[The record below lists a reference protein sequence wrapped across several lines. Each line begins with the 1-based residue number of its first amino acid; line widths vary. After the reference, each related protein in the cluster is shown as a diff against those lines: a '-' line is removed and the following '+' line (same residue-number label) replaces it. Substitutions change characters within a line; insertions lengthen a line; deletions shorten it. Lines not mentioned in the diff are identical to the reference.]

1 MCRIACLRIPKFQIA
16 VHQKI
21 EPELKGKPLVL
32 LANSKNQNLN
42 QNQSL
47 QFSSSIG
54 RAKVLV
60 CSREAE
66 RANIYPGMTFTEAR
80 AICSHIVWREYDDK
94 FYKSAQ
100 KKLARELI
108 AASPRVST
116 RESGLFYIDA
126 EGFNRL
132 GGENKLCRDVLKLA
146 SRYGFVDGRIG
157 LADSAFAARVAS
169 RSKTK
174 RWYIVTPDCDTVFL
188 SPLSIDFLPVE
199 EEAKGNLKELGIR
212 TIGQFTEVPLSSY
225 IGRFDSSVLNAYELA
240 CGKDNTQPALPVHE
254 KQYNC
259 TIDIGSATESL
270 RDTLFIFKTMLER
283 LTRDLQ
289 ADGLCADELTVW
301 FFNDN
306 DRFDE
311 RTIKLIRSSSN
322 SKFLLDVLRLSLE
335 SKQLIREFT
344 AVYLSVSR
352 FSKEYFEQ
360 TRATISQPENSGCSR
375 EELLLTGGDELDDSS
390 EPVLLLL
397 QRFITRLGEEAL
409 VKPVLNDQYLPEL
422 AGVWIPVV
430 SQSNFTSSAN
440 SSTPVHEVFLAHSA
454 LKTTKPK
461 SRKDCL
467 MPGLVLKRHLPAM
480 PVFVQFKETSAST
493 EVDKYTPFRPAAI
506 TYRGHWYH
514 VNQITTPEK
523 ISGMWWEKPVRKS
536 YYVALIEKKPELAML
551 SRAGVKSGLRSILPA
566 LMTVLLVYDHQERG
580 WFVEGVFD

>member
-1 MCRIACLRIPKFQIA
+1 M
-16 VHQKI
+16 
-21 EPELKGKPLVL
+21 
-32 LANSKNQNLN
+32 
-42 QNQSL
+42 

-54 RAKVLV
+54 RAKVQV

-80 AICSHIVWREYDDK
+80 AICSHLVWREYDDK

-146 SRYGFVDGRIG
+146 SRYGFVDGHIG

-212 TIGQFTEVPLSSY
+212 TIGQFTEVPISSY
-225 IGRFDSSVLNAYELA
+225 IGRFDNSVLNAYELA
-240 CGKDNTQPALPVHE
+240 CGRDNTQPALPVQE
-254 KQYNC
+254 KQYQC

-289 ADGLCADELTVW
+289 IDGLCADELTIC

-306 DRFDE
+306 DKFDE

-335 SKQLIREFT
+335 SKQLTREFT
-344 AVYLSVSR
+344 AINLAVSR

-360 TRATISQPENSGCSR
+360 TKATIAQSDNSNFSR
-375 EELLLTGGDELDDSS
+375 EELLLSGDDELDDSS

-430 SQSNFTSSAN
+430 GFGQQSNSSSN
-440 SSTPVHEVFLAHSA
+440 FSSCTPVNEVFVNHAV
-454 LKTTKPK
+454 LKTTKHK
-461 SRKDCL
+461 TRKDCL
-467 MPGLVLKRHLPAM
+467 MPGLVLKRHMPAM
-480 PVFVQFKETSAST
+480 PVFVQFKEKSESSS

-536 YYVALIEKKPELAML
+536 YYVALIEKKPEMAML
-551 SRAGVKSGLRSILPA
+551 SRAGVKSGIRSILPA

>member
-1 MCRIACLRIPKFQIA
+1 M
-16 VHQKI
+16 
-21 EPELKGKPLVL
+21 
-32 LANSKNQNLN
+32 
-42 QNQSL
+42 

-66 RANIYPGMTFTEAR
+66 RANIRPGMTFTEAR

-212 TIGQFTEVPLSSY
+212 TIGQFTEVPVSSY
-225 IGRFDSSVLNAYELA
+225 IGRFDSSVISAYELA
-240 CGKDNTQPALPVHE
+240 CGRDSTQPALPVQE
-254 KQYNC
+254 KQYQC

-289 ADGLCADELTVW
+289 TDGLCADELTVC

-306 DRFDE
+306 DKFDE

-335 SKQLIREFT
+335 SKQLKREFT
-344 AVYLSVSR
+344 AIYLGVSR

-360 TRATISQPENSGCSR
+360 TRATVSPSENSNFSR

-430 SQSNFTSSAN
+430 GQSDFIAKDNSA
-440 SSTPVHEVFLAHSA
+440 TPVHEVFLSHTA
-454 LKTTKPK
+454 LITTKKP
-461 SRKDCL
+461 RKDCL

-480 PVFVQFKETSAST
+480 PVFVQFKEKSESSS
-493 EVDKYTPFRPAAI
+493 EVDRYTPFRPAAI
-506 TYRGHWYH
+506 TYRGNWYH

-536 YYVALIEKKPELAML
+536 YYVALIEKKPEVAML
-551 SRAGVKSGLRSILPA
+551 SRAGLKSGIRSILPA
-566 LMTVLLVYDHQERG
+566 LMTVLLVYDHQEKG

>member
-1 MCRIACLRIPKFQIA
+1 M
-16 VHQKI
+16 
-21 EPELKGKPLVL
+21 
-32 LANSKNQNLN
+32 
-42 QNQSL
+42 

-80 AICSHIVWREYDDK
+80 AVCSHIVWREYDDK

-100 KKLARELI
+100 KKLARDLI

-116 RESGLFYIDA
+116 REPGLFYIDA

-146 SRYGFVDGRIG
+146 SRYGFVDGHIG

-174 RWYIVTPDCDTVFL
+174 RWYIVTPDCDAIFL

-225 IGRFDSSVLNAYELA
+225 IGRFDNSVLSAYELA
-240 CGKDNTQPALPVHE
+240 CGRDSTQPVLPIHE
-254 KQYNC
+254 KQYHC

-270 RDTLFIFKTMLER
+270 RDTLFILKTMLER

-289 ADGLCADELTVW
+289 NDGLCADELAIS

-306 DRFDE
+306 DKFDE
-311 RTIKLIRSSSN
+311 RTIRLIRSSNN

-335 SKQLIREFT
+335 SKQLMREFT
-344 AVYLSVSR
+344 AINLAVSR

-360 TRATISQPENSGCSR
+360 TKVAPNSDSSDSR
-375 EELLLTGGDELDDSS
+375 EELLLAGGDELDDSS
-390 EPVLLLL
+390 EPVILLL

-422 AGVWIPVV
+422 AGVWVPVV
-430 SQSNFTSSAN
+430 GQTNFTSDSYAN
-440 SSTPVHEVFLAHSA
+440 SSTPVNEVFVNYTELI
-454 LKTTKPK
+454 TTKHK

-467 MPGLVLKRHLPAM
+467 MPGLVLKRHMPAM
-480 PVFVQFKETSAST
+480 PVFVQFKEKSESC
-493 EVDKYTPFRPAAI
+493 EVDRHTPFRPAAM

-536 YYVALIEKKPELAML
+536 YYVALIEKKPEMAML
-551 SRAGVKSGLRSILPA
+551 SRAGVKSGLRSILPV

>member
-1 MCRIACLRIPKFQIA
+1 M
-16 VHQKI
+16 
-21 EPELKGKPLVL
+21 
-32 LANSKNQNLN
+32 
-42 QNQSL
+42 

-66 RANIYPGMTFTEAR
+66 RANIRPGMTFTEAR

-212 TIGQFTEVPLSSY
+212 TIGQFTEVPVSSY
-225 IGRFDSSVLNAYELA
+225 IGRFDSSVLSAYELA
-240 CGKDNTQPALPVHE
+240 CGRDSTQPALPVQE
-254 KQYNC
+254 KQYQC

-289 ADGLCADELTVW
+289 TDGLCADELTVS

-306 DRFDE
+306 DKFDE

-335 SKQLIREFT
+335 SKQLRREFT
-344 AVYLSVSR
+344 AIYLGVSR

-360 TRATISQPENSGCSR
+360 TKATISPSESSNFSR

-430 SQSNFTSSAN
+430 GQSDLIANAN
-440 SSTPVHEVFLAHSA
+440 SATPVHEVFLSHTA
-454 LKTTKPK
+454 LITTKK

-480 PVFVQFKETSAST
+480 PVFVQFKEKSESSS
-493 EVDKYTPFRPAAI
+493 EVDRYTPFRPAAI
-506 TYRGHWYH
+506 TYRGNWYH

-536 YYVALIEKKPELAML
+536 YYVALIEKKPEVAML
-551 SRAGVKSGLRSILPA
+551 SRAGLKSGIRSILPT

>member
-1 MCRIACLRIPKFQIA
+1 M
-16 VHQKI
+16 
-21 EPELKGKPLVL
+21 
-32 LANSKNQNLN
+32 
-42 QNQSL
+42 

-66 RANIYPGMTFTEAR
+66 RANIRPGMTFTEAR

-212 TIGQFTEVPLSSY
+212 TIGQFTEVPVSSY
-225 IGRFDSSVLNAYELA
+225 IGRFDSSVISAYELA
-240 CGKDNTQPALPVHE
+240 CGRDSTQPALPVQE
-254 KQYNC
+254 KQYQC

-289 ADGLCADELTVW
+289 TDGLCADELTVC

-306 DRFDE
+306 DKFDE

-335 SKQLIREFT
+335 SKQLRREFT
-344 AVYLSVSR
+344 AIYLGVSR

-360 TRATISQPENSGCSR
+360 TRATVSPSENSNFSR

-430 SQSNFTSSAN
+430 GQSDFIAKDNSA
-440 SSTPVHEVFLAHSA
+440 TPVHEVFLSHTA
-454 LKTTKPK
+454 LITTKKP
-461 SRKDCL
+461 RKDCL

-480 PVFVQFKETSAST
+480 PVFVQFKEKSESSS
-493 EVDKYTPFRPAAI
+493 EVDRYTPFRPAAI
-506 TYRGHWYH
+506 TYRGNWYH

-536 YYVALIEKKPELAML
+536 YYVALIEKKPEVAML
-551 SRAGVKSGLRSILPA
+551 SRAGLKSGIRSILPA
-566 LMTVLLVYDHQERG
+566 LMTVLLVYDHQEKG

>member
-1 MCRIACLRIPKFQIA
+1 M
-16 VHQKI
+16 
-21 EPELKGKPLVL
+21 
-32 LANSKNQNLN
+32 
-42 QNQSL
+42 

-66 RANIYPGMTFTEAR
+66 RANIRPGMTFTEAR

-212 TIGQFTEVPLSSY
+212 TIGQFTEVPVSSY
-225 IGRFDSSVLNAYELA
+225 IGRFDSSVISAYELA
-240 CGKDNTQPALPVHE
+240 CGRDTTQPSLPVQE
-254 KQYNC
+254 KQYQC

-289 ADGLCADELTVW
+289 TDGLCADELTVS

-306 DRFDE
+306 DKFDE
-311 RTIKLIRSSSN
+311 RTIRLIRSSSN

-335 SKQLIREFT
+335 SKQLRREFT
-344 AVYLSVSR
+344 AIYLGVSR

-360 TRATISQPENSGCSR
+360 TKATISPSENSNFSR
-375 EELLLTGGDELDDSS
+375 EELLLRGCDELDDSS

-430 SQSNFTSSAN
+430 GQSDFSAN
-440 SSTPVHEVFLAHSA
+440 GNSATPVHEVFLSHTA
-454 LKTTKPK
+454 LLTTKK

-480 PVFVQFKETSAST
+480 PVFVQFKEKSESSS
-493 EVDKYTPFRPAAI
+493 EVDRYTPFRPAAI
-506 TYRGHWYH
+506 TYRGNWYH
-514 VNQITTPEK
+514 VNQITTPER

-536 YYVALIEKKPELAML
+536 YYVALIEKKPEVAML
-551 SRAGVKSGLRSILPA
+551 SRAGLKSGIRSILPT

>member
-16 VHQKI
+16 VHQKL
-21 EPELKGKPLVL
+21 EPELKGKALVL
-32 LANSKNQNLN
+32 LASSKN

-66 RANIYPGMTFTEAR
+66 RANIRPGMTFTEAR

-212 TIGQFTEVPLSSY
+212 TIGQFTEVPVSSY
-225 IGRFDSSVLNAYELA
+225 IGRFDSSVLSAYELA
-240 CGKDNTQPALPVHE
+240 CGRDSTQPALPVQE
-254 KQYNC
+254 KQYQC

-289 ADGLCADELTVW
+289 TDGLCADELTVS

-306 DRFDE
+306 DKFDE

-335 SKQLIREFT
+335 SKQLRREFT
-344 AVYLSVSR
+344 AIYLGVSR

-360 TRATISQPENSGCSR
+360 TKATISPSESSNFSR

-430 SQSNFTSSAN
+430 GQSDLIANAN
-440 SSTPVHEVFLAHSA
+440 SATPVHEVFLSHTA
-454 LKTTKPK
+454 LITTKK

-480 PVFVQFKETSAST
+480 PVFVQFKEKSESSS
-493 EVDKYTPFRPAAI
+493 EVDRYTPFRPAAI
-506 TYRGHWYH
+506 TYRGNWYH

-536 YYVALIEKKPELAML
+536 YYVALIEKKPEVAML
-551 SRAGVKSGLRSILPA
+551 SRAGLKSGIRSILPT

>member
-1 MCRIACLRIPKFQIA
+1 M
-16 VHQKI
+16 
-21 EPELKGKPLVL
+21 
-32 LANSKNQNLN
+32 
-42 QNQSL
+42 

-66 RANIYPGMTFTEAR
+66 RANIRPGMTFTEAR

-174 RWYIVTPDCDTVFL
+174 RWFIVTPDCDTVFL

-212 TIGQFTEVPLSSY
+212 TIGQFTEVPVSSY
-225 IGRFDSSVLNAYELA
+225 IGRFDSSVISAYELA
-240 CGKDNTQPALPVHE
+240 CGRDSTQPALPVQE
-254 KQYNC
+254 KQYQC

-289 ADGLCADELTVW
+289 TDGLCADELTVC

-306 DRFDE
+306 DKFDE

-335 SKQLIREFT
+335 SKQLRREFT
-344 AVYLSVSR
+344 AIYLGVSR

-360 TRATISQPENSGCSR
+360 TKATISPSENSNFSR

-430 SQSNFTSSAN
+430 GQSDFIANANSAN
-440 SSTPVHEVFLAHSA
+440 PVHEVFLNHTA
-454 LKTTKPK
+454 LLTTKK

-480 PVFVQFKETSAST
+480 PVFVQFKEKSESSS
-493 EVDKYTPFRPAAI
+493 EVDRYTPFRPAAI
-506 TYRGHWYH
+506 TYRGNWYH

-536 YYVALIEKKPELAML
+536 YYVALIEKKPEVAML
-551 SRAGVKSGLRSILPA
+551 SRAGLKSGIRSILPA

>member
-1 MCRIACLRIPKFQIA
+1 M
-16 VHQKI
+16 
-21 EPELKGKPLVL
+21 
-32 LANSKNQNLN
+32 
-42 QNQSL
+42 

-66 RANIYPGMTFTEAR
+66 RANIRPGMTFTEAR

-212 TIGQFTEVPLSSY
+212 TIGQFTEVPVSSY
-225 IGRFDSSVLNAYELA
+225 IGRFDSSVISAYELA
-240 CGKDNTQPALPVHE
+240 CGRDSTQPALPVQE
-254 KQYNC
+254 KQYQC

-289 ADGLCADELTVW
+289 TDGLCADELTVC

-306 DRFDE
+306 DKFDE

-335 SKQLIREFT
+335 SKQLRREFT
-344 AVYLSVSR
+344 AIYLGVSR

-360 TRATISQPENSGCSR
+360 TRATVSPSENSNFSR

-430 SQSNFTSSAN
+430 GQSDFIAKDNSA
-440 SSTPVHEVFLAHSA
+440 TPVHEVFLSHTA
-454 LKTTKPK
+454 LLTTKK

-480 PVFVQFKETSAST
+480 PVFVQFKEKSESSS
-493 EVDKYTPFRPAAI
+493 EVDRYTPFRPAAI
-506 TYRGHWYH
+506 TYRGNWYH

-536 YYVALIEKKPELAML
+536 YYVALIEKKPEVAML
-551 SRAGVKSGLRSILPA
+551 SRAGLKSGIRSILPA
-566 LMTVLLVYDHQERG
+566 LMTVLLVYDHQEKG

>member
-1 MCRIACLRIPKFQIA
+1 
-16 VHQKI
+16 
-21 EPELKGKPLVL
+21 
-32 LANSKNQNLN
+32 
-42 QNQSL
+42 
-47 QFSSSIG
+47 
-54 RAKVLV
+54 
-60 CSREAE
+60 
-66 RANIYPGMTFTEAR
+66 MTFTEAR

-169 RSKTK
+169 RSRTK
-174 RWYIVTPDCDTVFL
+174 RWYIVTPDCDAVFL

-240 CGKDNTQPALPVHE
+240 CGRDNTQPALPIHE

-306 DRFDE
+306 DKFDE

-335 SKQLIREFT
+335 SKQLNREFT
-344 AVYLSVSR
+344 AIYLAVSR

-360 TRATISQPENSGCSR
+360 TKATISQSDNSNCSR

-430 SQSNFTSSAN
+430 SQSNFTSNAN
-440 SSTPVHEVFLAHSA
+440 SATPVHEVFLNHAA
-454 LKTTKPK
+454 LKTTNPK

-467 MPGLVLKRHLPAM
+467 MPGLVLKRHMPAM
-480 PVFVQFKETSAST
+480 PVFVQFKEKSESST
-493 EVDKYTPFRPAAI
+493 EVDRYTPFRPAAI

-514 VNQITTPEK
+514 VNQITTPER

-551 SRAGVKSGLRSILPA
+551 SKGSKSGLRSILPA

>member
-1 MCRIACLRIPKFQIA
+1 M
-16 VHQKI
+16 
-21 EPELKGKPLVL
+21 
-32 LANSKNQNLN
+32 
-42 QNQSL
+42 

-66 RANIYPGMTFTEAR
+66 RANIRPGMTFTEAR

-212 TIGQFTEVPLSSY
+212 TIGQFTEVPVSSY
-225 IGRFDSSVLNAYELA
+225 IGRFDSSVISAYELA
-240 CGKDNTQPALPVHE
+240 CGRDSTEPALPVQE
-254 KQYNC
+254 KQYQC

-289 ADGLCADELTVW
+289 TDGLCADELTVC

-306 DRFDE
+306 DKFDE

-335 SKQLIREFT
+335 SKQLKREFT
-344 AVYLSVSR
+344 AIYLGVSR

-360 TRATISQPENSGCSR
+360 TKATISPSESSNFSR
-375 EELLLTGGDELDDSS
+375 EELLLRGGDELDDSS

-430 SQSNFTSSAN
+430 GQSDFSAN
-440 SSTPVHEVFLAHSA
+440 ANSATPVHEVFLSHTA
-454 LKTTKPK
+454 LLTTKK

-480 PVFVQFKETSAST
+480 PVFVQFKEKSESSS
-493 EVDKYTPFRPAAI
+493 EVDRYTPFRPAAI
-506 TYRGHWYH
+506 TYRGNWYH
-514 VNQITTPEK
+514 VNQITTPER

-536 YYVALIEKKPELAML
+536 YYVALIEKKPEVAML
-551 SRAGVKSGLRSILPA
+551 SRAGLKSGIRSILPT